1 VSASRQGGSCGLRAD
16 GPGWGT
22 RDNRTAARAIGRFA
36 LRSINVQNAP
46 ERRGKPQDAR
56 FRGCSS
62 VVEHHLAKV
71 RVAGSSPVIRSER
84 RSRRYSAERAPQV
97 VGWPSRGGL
106 AEWRGSGLQSRIH
119 GFESRTHL
127 VCAAWAIGAAVARF
141 PDTEEV
147 TGSIPVSPT
156 IDEGLDRTVQAF
168 VVSQQP
174 GPARALGE
182 GAAWRGDRCCRT
194 CARSGLNLA
203 RIDTQYPGD
212 LVHQAVHGLMLI
224 ARMTRSG
231 LSVGTCRS
239 ELPYRMPRSQR
250 TCRWIGDHL
259 DQLARTARWFQ
270 AFSLLRIPKFIL
282 RAVPQIAAAGAY
294 VVREAQ
300 RLAVEVESHLV
311 DLNLERSL

>member
-1 VSASRQGGSCGLRAD
+1 
-16 GPGWGT
+16 
-22 RDNRTAARAIGRFA
+22 
-36 LRSINVQNAP
+36 
-46 ERRGKPQDAR
+46 
-56 FRGCSS
+56 
-62 VVEHHLAKV
+62 
-71 RVAGSSPVIRSER
+71 
-84 RSRRYSAERAPQV
+84 
-97 VGWPSRGGL
+97 
-106 AEWRGSGLQSRIH
+106 
-119 GFESRTHL
+119 
-127 VCAAWAIGAAVARF
+127 
-141 PDTEEV
+141 
-147 TGSIPVSPT
+147 
-156 IDEGLDRTVQAF
+156 
-168 VVSQQP
+168 
-174 GPARALGE
+174 
-182 GAAWRGDRCCRT
+182 
-194 CARSGLNLA
+194 LA